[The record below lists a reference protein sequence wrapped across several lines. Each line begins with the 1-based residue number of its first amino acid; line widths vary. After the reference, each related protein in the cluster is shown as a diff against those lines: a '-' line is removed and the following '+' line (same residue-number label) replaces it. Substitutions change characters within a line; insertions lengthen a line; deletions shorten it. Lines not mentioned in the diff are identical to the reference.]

1 MRKKL
6 TSVIAHPLIAGS
18 IIVSVGSLV
27 ANFINFIFNIFISRN
42 LSVQDYGT
50 VATLMAIITLFG
62 ISAGAV
68 MPTIVNFTGES
79 FAKNNLPHV
88 RGIYLKIAK
97 PLVVIA
103 LVVALSFVLF
113 NALISNFLNIQD
125 GSGLV
130 IISGLIIFVGFMSVL
145 NLALFQAKLSFLLLS
160 LLGISSSL
168 VKVLLGVFLVFSG
181 LKSLGVMSAILVAYI
196 IPYIS
201 GFYFLKFLF
210 SNKVNDVEINF
221 SDILKYAAPSGL
233 ALLALTAIS
242 SVDLVLVKHLFDTN
256 SAGIYAGL
264 SLVGKVIFFFTAPIG
279 MVMFPLMSRRHNN
292 KEKHGSILLV
302 SVFLVALG
310 SLGIT
315 VFYFLFPEFV
325 ITLFLKNEA
334 YLKATPYLGFFGIFI
349 SLHSLSSIM
358 MYYFLSIK
366 KTWIYKPILA
376 AAISQAVLIYL
387 IHNSFA
393 QIITISII
401 CVGLLLLF
409 FLLYFYYLSRKK

>member
-103 LVVALSFVLF
+103 LIVTFSFVLF
-113 NALISNFLNIQD
+113 NELISDFLNIKN
-125 GSGLV
+125 GSSLV

-168 VKVLLGVFLVFSG
+168 VKVLLGVFLVFSWITTPG
-181 LKSLGVMSAILVAYI
+181 KKTRASPPVA
-196 IPYIS
+196 
-201 GFYFLKFLF
+201 K
-210 SNKVNDVEINF
+210 
-221 SDILKYAAPSGL
+221 
-233 ALLALTAIS
+233 
-242 SVDLVLVKHLFDTN
+242 
-256 SAGIYAGL
+256 L
-264 SLVGKVIFFFTAPIG
+264 SLFEIERK
-279 MVMFPLMSRRHNN
+279 N
-292 KEKHGSILLV
+292 K
-302 SVFLVALG
+302 
-310 SLGIT
+310 
-315 VFYFLFPEFV
+315 
-325 ITLFLKNEA
+325 
-334 YLKATPYLGFFGIFI
+334 
-349 SLHSLSSIM
+349 
-358 MYYFLSIK
+358 
-366 KTWIYKPILA
+366 
-376 AAISQAVLIYL
+376 
-387 IHNSFA
+387 
-393 QIITISII
+393 
-401 CVGLLLLF
+401 
-409 FLLYFYYLSRKK
+409 